1 MTAEV
6 IWLLAGLGLLVV
18 EVLAPGVFMM
28 WLGLAA
34 LGTGALTFG
43 LAIDFGMQVLTFAVL
58 AAVAV
63 AFGLRLRQVRPL
75 QVLNTKGSGLVGRT
89 ARVLVAGPHE
99 LRVRVGDS
107 DWSAR
112 LSKGLPIPAVDSE
125 LVVLGV
131 DGTVLMVG

>member
-63 AFGLRLRQVRPL
+63 AFGLRLRQVR
-75 QVLNTKGSGLVGRT
+75 QIGR
-89 ARVLVAGPHE
+89 AHV
-99 LRVRVGDS
+99 
-107 DWSAR
+107 
-112 LSKGLPIPAVDSE
+112 
-125 LVVLGV
+125 
-131 DGTVLMVG
+131 